1 VGVAEAIVVHV
12 ESGVQPEPGM
22 QWKCGDERRR
32 RRRSDVHT
40 ERVRAKR
47 VNRDEENIS
56 AVDPAEIGL
65 RSP

>member
-1 VGVAEAIVVHV
+1 MGVAEAIVVHV

-22 QWKCGDERRR
+22 QWKCGDD

-47 VNRDEENIS
+47 VNRDEENIL